1 MLKKK
6 IDLSF
11 MRDEMLGQK
20 MAIYIIKCIRKI
32 YLYLMNI
39 QYIVVRLVLT
49 ARQTTHLIDI
59 CL

>member
-1 MLKKK
+1 
-6 IDLSF
+6 